1 MSVVVTADGPNLDSK
16 VDPRFG
22 RCAYFVIVDIETM
35 EARGVPNDAKEAMGG
50 AGIQAAQIVDEL
62 GGEVVLTG
70 DVGPSAFSALKA
82 AGIDIY
88 IGLTGTVRD
97 AVEKFKNGEAE
108 KALSST
114 TAPKHVFGSGAAGAR
129 VVRNDVN
136 RKSGRGRG
144 KGSGGGGRSGGRG
157 RGRR

>member
-22 RCAYFVIVDIETM
+22 RCAYFVIVNIETM
-35 EARGVPNDAKEAMGG
+35 VARGVPNDAKEAMGG

-88 IGLTGTVRD
+88 IGLSGTVRE
-97 AVEKFKNGEAE
+97 AVEMFKNGEAE
-108 KALSST
+108 RASSST
-114 TAPKHVFGSGAAGAR
+114 TAPKHSLGPVDVGGHTVQNN
-129 VVRNDVN
+129 VVRE
-136 RKSGRGRG
+136 RKRGGGKRGGGPHHTRARRRG
-144 KGSGGGGRSGGRG
+144 K
-157 RGRR
+157 